1 MSPHPKHES
10 DEAHQEENQSSQA
23 ASDGSIET
31 PNHAL
36 NNPDYRTTDNFEYLL
51 AILRN
56 DSLVNTR
63 VFMKIVVGEAVK
75 KERADIPSTTLY
87 SGCLINEVA
96 KLLHKKIHGSVN
108 ISRDAATNIKFHPFT
123 APPSQPDVNIR
134 LIGSDII
141 EGDDFVYSLAQ
152 LVDYEQIEDYLFKT
166 FVTDNHASLMN
177 NLLGVATAADIYGVK
192 DNSKLPNVPNMWLD
206 KPLLT
211 SGVNRFIVL
220 SAFIA
225 NMLKDIL
232 LEDMPELLIG
242 IKVNA
247 FYVDLVVSHQAD
259 DEIFFDGWN
268 EEPSQ
273 YHHVYFKGFK
283 DGALTTYGTTAVRS
297 NGMFNR
303 QHLQALLALKND
315 LEHVILVSWQDLKD
329 EKTYNA
335 FNGR

>member
-1 MSPHPKHES
+1 MSPHPEHKF
-10 DEAHQEENQSSQA
+10 DEARQEENQSSQA
-23 ASDGSIET
+23 ASDASIET

-36 NNPDYRTTDNFEYLL
+36 NNPNHRTTDNFEYLL

-75 KERADIPSTTLY
+75 RESADISSTALY
-87 SGCLINEVA
+87 SRCLINEVA
-96 KLLHKKIHGSVN
+96 KLLHKKIQDSVN
-108 ISRDAATNIKFHPFT
+108 ISRDAATNVKFHPFV

-134 LIGSDII
+134 LVGSDII

-152 LVDYEQIEDYLFKT
+152 LVDCDQIEDYLFKT
-166 FVTDNHASLMN
+166 LTADNHASLIN
-177 NLLGVATAADIYGVK
+177 NLLSVATAADIYGVK
-192 DNSKLPNVPNMWLD
+192 DNGKLPNVPDMWLD

-225 NMLKDIL
+225 NMLKNIL
-232 LEDMPELLIG
+232 LEAMPDLLIG

-247 FYVDLVVSHQAD
+247 FYVDLIVSHQSD

-268 EEPSQ
+268 EEPCQ

-303 QHLQALLALKND
+303 QHLQTLVALKND